1 MRASVLFLLL
11 VQPAAGKDRPQYNYQ
26 DGILVSF
33 RSEQNGTTCS
43 HSSDTSGTVNAKTD
57 DDGNTN
63 GTVNA
68 TTTGRTSCQ
77 DTERTLYTVKSGDNT
92 FVLTPDHGSGAKAG
106 AVLSMG
112 WSAAFMKRS
121 VLANR
126 MPGTTLLLRGDGKHY
141 FVKIGDRESMFTA
154 VEVR

>member
-1 MRASVLFLLL
+1 MRALVLFCLLTL
-11 VQPAAGKDRPQYNYQ
+11 PAAAKDRPQYTYQ
-26 DGILVSF
+26 VGVLQSF
-33 RSEQNGTTCS
+33 RTEHTGTTCS

-68 TTTGRTSCQ
+68 TTSGNTSCQ
-77 DTERTLYTVKSGDNT
+77 DTERALYTVKSGDNT
-92 FVLTPDHGSGAKAG
+92 FVLTPDRGNGAKAG
-106 AVLSMG
+106 AMLSMG

-126 MPGTTLLLRGDGKHY
+126 
-141 FVKIGDRESMFTA
+141 
-154 VEVR
+154 

>member
-11 VQPAAGKDRPQYNYQ
+11 VLPAAGKDRPQYNYQ

-33 RSEQNGTTCS
+33 RTEQNGLDCS
-43 HSSDTSGTVNAKTD
+43 HTANTS
-57 DDGNTN
+57 DDGS
-63 GTVNA
+63 
-68 TTTGRTSCQ
+68 TTGRSSCQ

-126 MPGTTLLLRGDGKHY
+126 MPGTPLLLRGDGKHY